1 MEHSLHRLYGVYA
14 PGCDICDGLLV
25 LQLQLLQ

>member
-14 PGCDICDGLLV
+14 PGCDICDGLLL
-25 LQLQLLQ
+25 LQLQ